1 MQITKHKFII
11 KIGSVQ
17 RELLSDFIDNR
28 ELSEGS
34 IAAGILLTQAVC
46 SVVLETVSSKKSSV
60 IETSEVFELVK
71 TRISKTTD
79 YLTKESCLVTLGR
92 FENEIK

>member
-17 RELLSDFIDNR
+17 RELLSDFIDSR
-28 ELSEGS
+28 ELSDGG
-34 IAAGILLTQAVC
+34 IAAGILLVQSVC
-46 SVVLETVSSKKSSV
+46 SVILETVSSKNSAI
-60 IETSEVFELVK
+60 IETSEIFALAK
-71 TRISKTTD
+71 TRISKITD
-79 YLTKESCLVTLGR
+79 YFSKEACLVTLGR